1 MTPTIS
7 IIIPIYNMGK
17 FLGRCLDSVV
27 NQTYTSLEIILIND
41 GSTDSSGDICDTY
54 AQKDNRIKVI
64 HQVNAGVSSARN
76 AGLDTATGD
85 YISFVDPDDYIEL
98 NTYETLIT
106 YLNSGIDIL
115 RFNANRKGEIL
126 NWLPFKGEYSG
137 DRLEQEVVLPMIG
150 SEKFGG
156 MFILGVLWIHLF
168 KRELIEKN
176 HIRFNKDLRR
186 CEDRLFTIT
195 SMLYANKMFFTDDI
209 LYHYQVNDE
218 SLSNRYD
225 PIRWQQELIFLDDL
239 KKEYTQI
246 KSSSFIA
253 VADQRI
259 KNDYVLRAVTSI
271 NNEYFTNNNN
281 SFWQRYKNIKK
292 IINNRDTR
300 LSIKYIQREKSG
312 LKGDLIIGMIKYR
325 LTFLLNLFNYLIL
338 YKNKGLRPSKDIK
351 IFHIT

>member
-1 MTPTIS
+1 MEQ
-7 IIIPIYNMGK
+7 

-27 NQTYTSLEIILIND
+27 NQTYDSLEIILVND
-41 GSTDSSGDICDTY
+41 GSTDSSGDICHTY
-54 AQKDNRIKVI
+54 AQNDNRIKVI
-64 HQVNAGVSSARN
+64 HQVNSGVSSARN
-76 AGLDTATGD
+76 TGLDAATGD

-98 NTYETLIT
+98 NTYETLIP
-106 YLNSGIDIL
+106 YLGNDIDIL
-115 RFNANRKGEIL
+115 RFNAKRKGEIL

-137 DRLEQEVVLPMIG
+137 DRFEQEVVLPMIG

-156 MFILGVLWIHLF
+156 MFILGVLWVHLF
-168 KRELIEKN
+168 KRDLIEKN
-176 HIRFNKDLRR
+176 HIRFNKELRR

-195 SMLYANKMFFTDDI
+195 TMLHANKMFFVDDI

-225 PIRWQQELIFLDDL
+225 PIRWKQELIFLDDL
-239 KKEYTQI
+239 KEEYTRT
-246 KSSSFIA
+246 KSESFITE
-253 VADQRI
+253 ADKRI

-292 IINNRDTR
+292 IINNPNTR

-325 LTFLLNLFNYLIL
+325 LILLLNLFNSLIL
-338 YKNKGLRPSKDIK
+338 YKNKVL
-351 IFHIT
+351 

>member
-7 IIIPIYNMGK
+7 IIIPIYNMEQ

-27 NQTYTSLEIILIND
+27 NQTYDSLEIILVND
-41 GSTDSSGDICDTY
+41 GSTDSSGDICHTY
-54 AQKDNRIKVI
+54 ALNDNRIKVI
-64 HQVNAGVSSARN
+64 HQVNSGVSSARN
-76 AGLDTATGD
+76 TGLDAATGN

-98 NTYETLIT
+98 NTYETLIP
-106 YLNSGIDIL
+106 YLGNDIDIL
-115 RFNANRKGEIL
+115 RFNAKRKGEIL

-137 DRLEQEVVLPMIG
+137 DRFEQEVVLPMIG

-156 MFILGVLWIHLF
+156 MFILGVLWVHLF
-168 KRELIEKN
+168 KRDLIEKN
-176 HIRFNKDLRR
+176 HIRFNKELRR

-195 SMLYANKMFFTDDI
+195 TMLHANKMFFVDDI

-225 PIRWQQELIFLDDL
+225 PIRWKQELIFLDDL
-239 KKEYTQI
+239 KEEYTRT
-246 KSSSFIA
+246 KSESFITE
-253 VADQRI
+253 ADKRI

-292 IINNRDTR
+292 IINNPNTR

-325 LTFLLNLFNYLIL
+325 LILLLNLFNSLIL
-338 YKNKGLRPSKDIK
+338 YKNKVL
-351 IFHIT
+351 